1 MPQFPLYDLPR
12 NTFDKL
18 VTTVI
23 GKCKIVKH
31 STDLRLFLF
40 TRNLAW
46 NVTMSQRS
54 LDEEKAAVAK
64 QNSNPL
70 PKTRP
75 SRMKRA
81 AKNTAEEPQAKA
93 AKLSKQQKAS
103 SRNADGQKPRQ
114 K

>member
-23 GKCKIVKH
+23 GKCAIVKH
-31 STDLRLFLF
+31 STDLRLFLL

-64 QNSNPL
+64 QNKNPL
-70 PKTRP
+70 PKARA
-75 SRMKRA
+75 SRKKRA
-81 AKNTAEEPQAKA
+81 AKIVSMK
-93 AKLSKQQKAS
+93 
-103 SRNADGQKPRQ
+103 
-114 K
+114 